1 MTRVS
6 LLDQWGHEEPS
17 DLAAALRERADP
29 AIDLVGANPHEH
41 GIAIPHEVQAA
52 WLAEGLAKA
61 QVYRPDPLGQR
72 CAREAVAAWYA
83 ARHVPVDPAHIVLT
97 PGTSLAYLYTF
108 RLLGGEMLV
117 PMPAYPLF
125 ADIALVA
132 GVATRSYHLAAG
144 PSRWSLDIGEIA
156 FQLTPRTRAI
166 VLVSPHNPTGH
177 VASRAELAAL
187 AELCRARSLALIVDE
202 VFSEFLV
209 AAAECPRPAE
219 AAFGFPLVLTLQGIS
234 KMLALPGWKAGWIA
248 VSGEGPRVAR
258 MASALAMM
266 SDTFL
271 PVSEPVQ
278 GALPR
283 VLAEG
288 TPHTARFAALLRDR
302 AHVLHG
308 ALGTGSLPE
317 GGVYRLLPHGAPS
330 AGSEALRLVRE
341 CGVHVHPGPLYGL
354 GEDRLV
360 ATHVA
365 AEDVLREGVR
375 RLRG

>member
-1 MTRVS
+1 MRGPP

-17 DLAAALRERADP
+17 DLVAALRERAEP

-52 WLAEGLAKA
+52 WLAEGLARA
-61 QVYRPDPLGQR
+61 QVYRPDALGQPA
-72 CAREAVAAWYA
+72 AREAIAAWYA
-83 ARHVPVDPAHIVLT
+83 ARRVAVDPAHVVLT
-97 PGTSLAYLYTF
+97 PGTSLAYLYAF
-108 RLLGGEMLV
+108 RLLGGEVLV
-117 PMPAYPLF
+117 PMPTYPLF
-125 ADIALVA
+125 GDIALVA
-132 GVATRSYHLAAG
+132 GVSTRSYHLAEGAR
-144 PSRWSLDIGEIA
+144 RWSLDVEEVA

-177 VASRAELAAL
+177 MASREELSAL

-209 AAAECPRPAE
+209 TADECPRPAE

-248 VSGEGPRVAR
+248 ITGEAPRVAR

-283 VLAEG
+283 VLSEG
-288 TPHTARFAALLRDR
+288 AAHTLRFAAALRER
-302 AHVLHG
+302 AHVLHE
-308 ALGTGSLPE
+308 ALGAGSLPE
-317 GGVYRLLPHGAPS
+317 GGVYRLLPHRGGA
-330 AGSEALRLVRE
+330 AHAEALRLVRE
-341 CGVHVHPGPLYGL
+341 SGVHVHPGPFYGL
-354 GEDRLV
+354 GEEWLV

-365 AEDVLREGVR
+365 ADETLREGAR